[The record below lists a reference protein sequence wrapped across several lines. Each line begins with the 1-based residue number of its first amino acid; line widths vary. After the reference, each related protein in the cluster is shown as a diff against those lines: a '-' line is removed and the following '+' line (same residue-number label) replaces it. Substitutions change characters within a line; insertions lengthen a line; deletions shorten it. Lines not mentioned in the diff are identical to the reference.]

1 LDDEHLS
8 SGGTDVVGET
18 LATDSTFVDGGT
30 TESESSDGADTTNDA
45 DATSTDSA
53 GGEFS
58 GSSAPAGPDLT
69 ASEEQNLIAVG
80 WK

>member
-1 LDDEHLS
+1 MILTRRF
-8 SGGTDVVGET
+8 GGG
-18 LATDSTFVDGGT
+18 ST
-30 TESESSDGADTTNDA
+30 GADTTEDA

-58 GSSAPAGPDLT
+58 GRSAPAGLDLT